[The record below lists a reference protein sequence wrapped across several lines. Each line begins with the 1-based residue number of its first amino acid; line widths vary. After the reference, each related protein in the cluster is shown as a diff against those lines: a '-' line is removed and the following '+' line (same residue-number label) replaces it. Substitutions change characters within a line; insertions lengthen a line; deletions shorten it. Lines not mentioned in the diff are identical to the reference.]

1 MSINF
6 IPSEIMFSN
15 FINKYDIILD
25 ENYNFLKNNYNVL
38 SHPVLHEPALDI
50 NKKGKDND
58 KDNSKDNFFMYFSL
72 FNKYNYLK
80 NEINMIYYIIVL
92 YYFDIKNLLDFIRF
106 YTVKLNSSKNLNN
119 TKILNFSKIKEKT
132 KIELIGYLKDNIDI
146 DYNNFI
152 LFIYCIQNYI

>member
-38 SHPVLHEPALDI
+38 SHQVLHEPTLDI
-50 NKKGKDND
+50 NKKDKDND

-146 DYNNFI
+146 DYKNFI

>member
-38 SHPVLHEPALDI
+38 SHPVLHEPTLDI

-152 LFIYCIQNYI
+152 LFIYFI